1 MLNTNNNEHVVKS
14 REQGDSGKTFKD
26 YLTEQGYS
34 KTTIKSY
41 TKSIEIFL
49 KWCKRNKET
58 PELIDYKT
66 LLKYIKY
73 LQRPVSRSGKTRSKR
88 TVKHQIGITK
98 IYFKYLLSENHR
110 ADNPIED
117 VNLKGV
123 KRSLN
128 HNLLDADELEDLY
141 YSFETD
147 NYQEDYHK
155 YTLKRAKVIIGLMVY
170 QGLNTTDLSHLKTE
184 HLQLNKGKIY
194 VPSTRRSN
202 ARTLELKPW
211 QIMEFMEY
219 ENEVRPIIQD
229 KIKNHDDRLFPI
241 NARFNSIVY
250 HIFKKLKKYNQKV
263 ENSKQIR
270 ASVITN
276 WLGQY
281 NLRKVQYLAGHRY
294 ISSTERYLQD
304 DLENLHEMVNNFHPI
319 S

>member
-1 MLNTNNNEHVVKS
+1 MTSFRTYL
-14 REQGDSGKTFKD
+14 EQ
-26 YLTEQGYS
+26 QNYS
-34 KTTIKSY
+34 ETTIESY
-41 TKSIEIFL
+41 TKSINTFL

-66 LLKYIKY
+66 FLKYLKY
-73 LQRPVSRSGKTRSKR
+73 LQRKGKTSKR
-88 TVKHQIGITK
+88 TQKHQIGITK

-117 VNLKGV
+117 LNIKGV
-123 KRSLN
+123 KRSFN

-141 YSFETD
+141 YSFETEH
-147 NYQEDYHK
+147 YQEEYHK
-155 YTLKRAKVIIGLMVY
+155 YTNKRAKVIIGLMVY

-194 VPSTRRSN
+194 VPSTKRSN

-211 QIMEFMEY
+211 QIMEFIEY
-219 ENEVRPIIQD
+219 QNEVRPIIQD
-229 KIKNHDDRLFPI
+229 KIKTYDDQLFPI
-241 NARFNSIVY
+241 NARFNSITY
-250 HIFKKLKKYNQKV
+250 QIFKKLKKYNQKV
-263 ENSKQIR
+263 ENAKQIR

-304 DLENLHEMVNNFHPI
+304 DLENLHEIVNNFHPI

>member
-1 MLNTNNNEHVVKS
+1 MTAYRS
-14 REQGDSGKTFKD
+14 
-26 YLTEQGYS
+26 YLEKQGYS
-34 KTTIKSY
+34 KTTITSY
-41 TKSIEIFL
+41 TKSIKTFL
-49 KWCKRNKET
+49 KWCKRNNET

-66 LLKYIKY
+66 FLKYLKYI
-73 LQRPVSRSGKTRSKR
+73 QRKPARRGGQTSKR
-88 TVKHQIGITK
+88 TQKHQIGITK

-117 VNLKGV
+117 LNIKGV
-123 KRSLN
+123 KRSFN

-147 NYQEDYHK
+147 NYQEEYHK
-155 YTLKRAKVIIGLMVY
+155 YTLKRAKVIIGLLVY

-194 VPSTRRSN
+194 VPSTKRSN

-229 KIKNHDDRLFPI
+229 KIKTYDDQLFPI

-250 HIFKKLKKYNQKV
+250 HIFKKLKTYNQKV
-263 ENSKQIR
+263 ENAKQIR

-304 DLENLHEMVNNFHPI
+304 DLENLHEIVNALHPI